1 RSRPRRDPGA
11 ARSSGLP
18 RCGQQRRRQLLDVL
32 GQHVHLEVH
41 PVADGPAAQGGA
53 GEGLGDEP
61 DRDLVAVD
69 RGDGEAHAV
78 HGEGALGHDV
88 AGQATRQGEAQQGG
102 AGVLLAPD
110 DLADPVDVALHDVA
124 VEAAVGPHAALE
136 VHGVAGGE
144 VPEGGRGEGGG
155 DDVGAPVLALD
166 RSDGQAAAA
175 DGDRVA
181 EGDAL
186 QDVRGADPQAGGVRT
201 RAERV
206 DGAELFDDA
215 GEHGGPSWSGGAP
228 GVEGEAEVGG
238 PARRGQRGD
247 VDEVEVETV
256 REGGDRE
263 VLDGGAAIAQ
273 QRRGEVDDQ
282 LVHQVRT
289 QEGGGDD
296 RPALDQHV
304 PDAAVEQL
312 GQGG

>member
-1 RSRPRRDPGA
+1 
-11 ARSSGLP
+11 
-18 RCGQQRRRQLLDVL
+18 
-32 GQHVHLEVH
+32 
-41 PVADGPAAQGGA
+41 
-53 GEGLGDEP
+53 P

-166 RSDGQAAAA
+166 RGDGQAAAA

-186 QDVRGADPQAGGVRT
+186 QDVRGADPQAGGVRTRAERGDGAELGEDAGGQGGRCWSGGARGVGGEAGAGGAGRRGRGARAAAGGDRGAGGDALQGVRGADPQAGGVRT

-256 REGGDRE
+256 
-263 VLDGGAAIAQ
+263 
-273 QRRGEVDDQ
+273 
-282 LVHQVRT
+282 
-289 QEGGGDD
+289 
-296 RPALDQHV
+296 
-304 PDAAVEQL
+304 
-312 GQGG
+312 